1 MNLLRSIKDW
11 QNRRRINTEERRR
24 SQRSTFSFNHPGAI
38 HPILQIVLLQNSQ
51 RSKEFNKFC
60 PLNKSDDLL
69 PFLMYLSF
77 FYDLAGNYFY
87 TICCELRNS
96 GLRVP
101 LPAGWPVLSGHQE
114 GTHGHQDQQ
123 QHLHSTAPLRL
134 RNLQQQLSKFSE
146 LGTRPRQRG
155 HVFRTTFVCF
165 IYYVVVV
172 AKLNNCRLPSSV
184 NFLFSQ
190 IQFIEMAKPKRTAQ
204 MLEDSLLKGTVDRE
218 IRKLCMYSTL

>member
-11 QNRRRINTEERRR
+11 QNRRRIHTEERRR
-24 SQRSTFSFNHPGAI
+24 SQRSTFSLNHPGAI
-38 HPILQIVLLQNSQ
+38 HPILQIVLLQNSE
-51 RSKEFNKFC
+51 RGKEFNKFC

-134 RNLQQQLSKFSE
+134 RNLQQLLSKKNYIFRAGNAAASTWPCFQDNICLLYLLRCRCREAKQLS
-146 LGTRPRQRG
+146 LAQ
-155 HVFRTTFVCF
+155 
-165 IYYVVVV
+165 
-172 AKLNNCRLPSSV
+172 SS
-184 NFLFSQ
+184 NW
-190 IQFIEMAKPKRTAQ
+190 T
-204 MLEDSLLKGTVDRE
+204 
-218 IRKLCMYSTL
+218 